1 MHSPT
6 GIRILFDPVVDFA
19 QGKLPF
25 AFLYPPTE
33 LALVTFFPMCY
44 RDRTV
49 AGIEILRSSIE
60 RHGDSYFV
68 FLDKPSASSQPFISC
83 AVDIVVAITDHRGQ
97 LIESIPN
104 IRDDRQPFWLAFHGC
119 PIG

>member
-1 MHSPT
+1 MHPPK

-33 LALVTFFPMCY
+33 LALVAFFPMHHQGQLI
-44 RDRTV
+44 
-49 AGIEILRSSIE
+49 AGIEILGSSIE

-68 FLDKPSASSQPFISC
+68 FLDKPGAAARPFLSC
-83 AVDIVVAITDHRGQ
+83 STDIVIAITDHQGRR
-97 LIESIPN
+97 IETIPH
-104 IRDDRQPFWLAFHGC
+104 IREDRPSFWLAFHGC

>member
-1 MHSPT
+1 MHPPT

-19 QGKLPF
+19 QCKLPF

-33 LALVTFFPMCY
+33 LALVAFFPMRY
-44 RDRTV
+44 QDRTV
-49 AGIEILRSSIE
+49 AGIEILNSSIE

-68 FLDKPSASSQPFISC
+68 FLDKPSASQQPFIGC
-83 AVDIVVAITDHRGQ
+83 AVDIVVAITDHQGQ
-97 LIESIPN
+97 LIETIPS
-104 IRDDRQPFWLAFHGC
+104 IRDDRPPFWLAFHGC

>member
-1 MHSPT
+1 MHPPK
-6 GIRILFDPVVDFA
+6 GIRILFDPVVDFT

-33 LALVTFFPMCY
+33 FVSVVFFPMHHQGQL
-44 RDRTV
+44 V
-49 AGIEILRSSIE
+49 AGIEILGSSIE

-68 FLDKPSASSQPFISC
+68 FLDKPGSTERPFISC
-83 AVDIVVAITDHRGQ
+83 SADIVIAITDHQGR
-97 LIESIPN
+97 LIETIPN
-104 IRDDRQPFWLAFHGC
+104 ILDDRPPFWLAFHGC